1 MKSDWHLDAFAY
13 YVSGILKGQVRLFKR
28 IFSIQIFK
36 TGAVFKNVAVIVQLQ
51 LLKFYIKKCII
62 YVRVFTRDCNQMLL

>member
-1 MKSDWHLDAFAY
+1 MKSDWHLDASAY
-13 YVSGILKGQVRLFKR
+13 YFSGIFKGQVRLFKR

-36 TGAVFKNVAVIVQLQ
+36 TGAVFKKVAFIVKLQ

-62 YVRVFTRDCNQMLL
+62 YVCVLTRDCNQMLL

>member
-1 MKSDWHLDAFAY
+1 MKSDWHLDAPAY

-36 TGAVFKNVAVIVQLQ
+36 NGAVFKKVAFILQLQ
-51 LLKFYIKKCII
+51 LLTF
-62 YVRVFTRDCNQMLL
+62 